1 MRNEPKPLRCRRAGN
16 DLRVQLR
23 ADIGYDAGRGILHS
37 GTCGVGVPPTVESPS
52 SWTDPM
58 GTNVEI
64 KARAT
69 DVTRQRELAARI
81 SDAPR
86 VLIPQVDTFFEVA
99 VGRLKLREFSADR
112 GELILYDRG
121 PGPGP
126 KTSVYTIAPT
136 SKPAALR
143 EILAATLDVRGV
155 VRKQRHLYMVER
167 TRIHFDDVA
176 DLGWFI
182 ELEVVLSPGE
192 SPEDGRTVAVDLM
205 RKLEIRDEDLIDSP
219 YIDLLTDGVGRNLG
233 SPAQP

>member
-1 MRNEPKPLRCRRAGN
+1 
-16 DLRVQLR
+16 
-23 ADIGYDAGRGILHS
+23 
-37 GTCGVGVPPTVESPS
+37 
-52 SWTDPM
+52 M

-99 VGRLKLREFSADR
+99 AGRLKLREFSAEH
-112 GELILYDRG
+112 GELILYHRS

-136 SKPAALR
+136 SKPAALG
-143 EILAATLDVRGV
+143 EILAAILQVRGV
-155 VRKQRHLYMVER
+155 VRKQRHLYMVGR

-192 SPEDGRTVAVDLM
+192 SPEDGRAVAIDLM
-205 RKLEIRDEDLIDSP
+205 KKLEIRDEDLIDSP
-219 YIDLLTDGVGRNLG
+219 YIDLLTGKVDGDSP
-233 SPAQP
+233 SPARQCGRSD